1 MHILFWFLI
10 SEGESINYNPIF
22 SVERERERERE
33 IERERER
40 EREREGGREGGRRE
54 RTGEYKYFK
63 LTELCLAP
71 RPLPN
76 TDRVLREM
84 NITMA

>member
-1 MHILFWFLI
+1 MVYADFMHILFWFLI

-22 SVERERERERE
+22 SV
-33 IERERER
+33 ER